1 MEFAT
6 TETEVHQADI
16 TAPWLP
22 IAQELVS
29 SITNKVIQAARL
41 SNVFS
46 DLYPLVRTYV
56 AQRCFGATIDIES
69 DTVRGHLNRLEI
81 QEAIAKYL
89 ARAIGKLTI
98 EEREI
103 EFDKANFKLSDTRP
117 FLWRRNL
124 PPLQATKTIFNFVA
138 SYNPFE
144 REFAEFLDRKENDV
158 IRFASL
164 GTTEQGES
172 GSQFRIDYLK
182 PSGAIGFYHPDW
194 VVVQKTGKGEV
205 NWIIE
210 TKGRKWEGTEE
221 KDLAM
226 SQWCER
232 ITERIGKPWRFTRIN
247 QVDFNREKP
256 TRLADFVED
265 KDQLL

>member
-1 MEFAT
+1 MT
-6 TETEVHQADI
+6 
-16 TAPWLP
+16 P
-22 IAQELVS
+22 
-29 SITNKVIQAARL
+29 
-41 SNVFS
+41 
-46 DLYPLVRTYV
+46 TYV

-232 ITERIGKPWRFTRIN
+232 ITERIGKPWRFKRIN
-247 QVDFNREKP
+247 QVDFNRQKP
-256 TRLADFVED
+256 TRLADFVEQ
-265 KDQLL
+265 KDRLL